1 MSVYEK
7 FRERFAEYEQQPGDF
22 FIPVGKKLIQQ
33 ALELLDELC
42 PDFQYTL
49 PSADGAYRTKHFVWF
64 PPNAAHPDCVRVVF
78 HQIYVP
84 ARYLQVLQEF

>member
-22 FIPVGKKLIQQ
+22 FIPANKIQQ
-33 ALELLDELC
+33 ALDLLDELC

-49 PSADGAYRTKHFVWF
+49 PSADGAYRAKHFIWF
-64 PPNAAHPDCVRVVF
+64 PPDLSRLRPFV
-78 HQIYVP
+78 QLP
-84 ARYLQVLQEF
+84 L